1 MKNRGPSI
9 EPCGTPQICL
19 KASDLDKLH
28 SITKIVCYPLMAV
41 PVMPHVSN
49 FDSNISWFRVS
60 KAFDK
65 SINIPAKYFWRST
78 ALATLFTKLIKAW
91 EVEWSGRKPN

>member
-1 MKNRGPSI
+1 M
-9 EPCGTPQICL
+9 TPH
-19 KASDLDKLH
+19 A
-28 SITKIVCYPLMAV
+28 
-41 PVMPHVSN
+41 SN

-65 SINIPAKYFWRST
+65 SRTIPAKYFWQST

-91 EVEWSGRKPN
+91 EVEWPGRNPN

>member
-1 MKNRGPSI
+1 
-9 EPCGTPQICL
+9 
-19 KASDLDKLH
+19 
-28 SITKIVCYPLMAV
+28 
-41 PVMPHVSN
+41 MPHASN

-65 SINIPAKYFWRST
+65 SRNIPAKYFWQST

-91 EVEWSGRKPN
+91 EVEWPGRVWKTLQVFTYTQLYATYNFMCFMSS